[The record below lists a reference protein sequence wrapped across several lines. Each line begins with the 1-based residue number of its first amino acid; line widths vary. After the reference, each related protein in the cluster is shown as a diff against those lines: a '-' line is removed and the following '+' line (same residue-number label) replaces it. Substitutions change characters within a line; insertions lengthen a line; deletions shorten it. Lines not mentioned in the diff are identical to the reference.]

1 MSFRWKLLFS
11 YLLTLLA
18 ILVLSYIWTQD
29 WLQNFYRDTIQSD
42 LESQVQMMARL
53 IDPERPDI
61 DQAMDSLAADSP
73 YRITIVDRQGYVIA
87 DTDFSGA
94 ALREMERH
102 HERPEVRQAYRTP
115 VASVARYSIS
125 SEEYRLYVAALFPD
139 RQHVLRISVPLDDIG
154 AMTWY
159 LRQGLLW
166 RLLVL
171 LLIGAAATWLVVHGI
186 SGSVGS
192 LIAAA
197 QKISR
202 GELVSFIPV
211 TSRDELGDLAR
222 HMEEMSK
229 QLRQQMAAVASE
241 RDHLT
246 TILNSM
252 REGVLVVDEDGR
264 ITITN
269 PAFRET
275 FDLVFDP
282 VGKTPLEVVRSHQL
296 GDGIERVLEGR
307 HEMNLE
313 VRKGG
318 KTLLARFTPFGAHS
332 RSGGVVVVLHD
343 ITELRR
349 LENIRKDFVSN
360 VSHELKTPLTSI
372 RGYAETLLA
381 EDSLQP
387 THKQFAEKIY
397 RNADQLALIIEQ
409 LFALARL
416 ESGKEA
422 LPRERV
428 DFIGLMM
435 EMEEEFG
442 GPLAEKGLDFHYQNL
457 SDSKYFM
464 ASQTYI
470 RHVFHNL
477 LDNAI
482 KYTERGGIQIKLER
496 MEDDFLFS
504 VRDTGVGI
512 PAPDLVRV
520 FERFY
525 RVNKDRSRLTGGSG
539 VGLAIVKHIV
549 QLHGGQVW
557 AESESG
563 KGTTVFF
570 TLPDL
575 DMIPKAAGG

>member
-11 YLLTLLA
+11 YLLTLLV

-29 WLQNFYRDTIQSD
+29 WLQNFYRDTIRSD

-53 IDPERPDI
+53 IDPERRDI
-61 DQAMDSLAADSP
+61 DQVIDSLGEDNS
-73 YRITIVDRQGYVIA
+73 YRISIIDRQGYVIA
-87 DTDFSGA
+87 DTEFSGA
-94 ALREMERH
+94 ALEEMGRH
-102 HERPEVRQAYRTP
+102 HERPEIRQAYRTP
-115 VASVARYSIS
+115 VASIARYSIS
-125 SEEYRLYVAALFPD
+125 SEEYRLYVAALFQD
-139 RQHVLRISVPLDDIG
+139 GQHVLRISVPLDNMG
-154 AMTWY
+154 AITWY

-171 LLIGAAATWLVVHGI
+171 LLIGAATTWLVVQGI

-202 GELVSFIPV
+202 GEQVSFIPV

-275 FDLVFDP
+275 FDLVSDP
-282 VGKTPLEVVRSHQL
+282 IGKAPLEAVRSHQM
-296 GDGIERVLEGR
+296 GEAIERVLEGR
-307 HEMNLE
+307 QEINLE
-313 VRKGG
+313 MQKGG
-318 KTLLARFTPFGAHS
+318 KTLLARFTPLGAHS
-332 RSGGVVVVLHD
+332 RSGGAVVVLHD
-343 ITELRR
+343 ISELRR
-349 LENIRKDFVSN
+349 LEKIRKDFVSN

-387 THKQFAEKIY
+387 THRQFAEKIY

-422 LPRERV
+422 LPREPV
-428 DFIGLMM
+428 DFVTLMT
-435 EMEEEFG
+435 EMEQEFG
-442 GPLAEKGLDFHYQNL
+442 GPLAAKGLDFYYLNL
-457 SDSKYFM
+457 SDRAYFM
-464 ASQTYI
+464 ASHTYI

-477 LDNAI
+477 LENAI
-482 KYTERGGIQIKLER
+482 KYTDKGGIQIKLER
-496 MEDDFLFS
+496 IEDDFLFS

-512 PAPDLVRV
+512 PAPDLARV

-549 QLHGGQVW
+549 QLHGGRVW

-563 KGTTVFF
+563 KGTTIFF

-575 DMIPKAAGG
+575 EAISQAAGG